1 MVGRVRRFP
10 LRFRG
15 GGAEHVPRRVSEYLR
30 GRWLMEFDLDSADA
44 RLRVTSRGQGDPFVL
59 LHAGGES
66 RSVWEPV
73 ADLIMDAGAQAIY
86 PDQRGHG
93 QSCGSSTDGLAAYG
107 RDVEALLQHI
117 DNPAVTV
124 VGASLGG
131 LAIMAASADGS
142 LVGRVARVVLV
153 DVIPDPDPAFVTT
166 FLASTVGADSHG
178 SLVEDASTMVQ
189 HLRLGTSRFEMPTV
203 LVRGGRSRV
212 VSDDDVSR
220 LLELVPHLLVQVIV
234 GASHLVA
241 RDAPA
246 ELAAAILDR

>member
-1 MVGRVRRFP
+1 MD
-10 LRFRG
+10 
-15 GGAEHVPRRVSEYLR
+15 
-30 GRWLMEFDLDSADA
+30 FDLDLAGA
-44 RLRVTSRGQGDPFVL
+44 RLRVTSRGQGDPFLL
-59 LHAGGES
+59 LHAGGER

-73 ADLIMDAGAQAIY
+73 ADLIVEAGAQAVH

-93 QSCGSSTDGLAAYG
+93 QSSGSSTNGLAAYG
-107 RDVEALLQHI
+107 RDVEALLQQI

-131 LAIMAASADGS
+131 LAIMAASADSS

-166 FLASTVGADSHG
+166 FLASTVGSHSHG

-189 HLRLGTSRFEMPTV
+189 QLRLGTSRFEMPTV
-203 LVRGGRSRV
+203 LVRGGRSHV
-212 VSDDDVSR
+212 VNDDDVSR
-220 LLELVPHLLVQVIV
+220 MLKLVPHLRVRTIG

-241 RDAPA
+241 KDAPA
-246 ELAAAILDR
+246 ELAAIVLDRE

>member
-1 MVGRVRRFP
+1 MD
-10 LRFRG
+10 
-15 GGAEHVPRRVSEYLR
+15 
-30 GRWLMEFDLDSADA
+30 FDLDSAGA
-44 RLRVTSRGQGDPFVL
+44 RLRVTSRGQGDPFLL
-59 LHAGGES
+59 LHAGGER

-73 ADLIMDAGAQAIY
+73 ADLLVDAGTQAVF

-93 QSCGSSTDGLAAYG
+93 QSSGSSTDGLAAYG
-107 RDVEALLQHI
+107 RDVEALLRQI
-117 DNPAVTV
+117 GNPAVTI

-142 LVGRVARVVLV
+142 LVNRVARVVLV
-153 DVIPDPDPAFVTT
+153 DVIPDPDPSAVAT
-166 FLASTVGADSHG
+166 FLASTVGAHSHG
-178 SLVEDASTMVQ
+178 SLVEDASTLVQ

-212 VSDDDVSR
+212 VSDDDLSR
-220 LLELVPHLLVQVIV
+220 LLELVPHLLVRVIG

-246 ELAAAILDR
+246 ELAAIPLDR